1 MEDKW
6 SSKGAVYPFV
16 FLQGVGFFVVPRT
29 FFDSFIR
36 NWPDGPPGKSRD
48 EMSGP
53 RNSPAQIATNVALF
67 LFGKPERE
75 VHAYVKQHY

>member
-1 MEDKW
+1 ME
-6 SSKGAVYPFV
+6 
-16 FLQGVGFFVVPRT
+16 LQGSGLSICFPSGRRLFVVLRT

-53 RNSPAQIATNVALF
+53 RNSPAQIATNTALF
-67 LFGKPERE
+67 LFRKPERE